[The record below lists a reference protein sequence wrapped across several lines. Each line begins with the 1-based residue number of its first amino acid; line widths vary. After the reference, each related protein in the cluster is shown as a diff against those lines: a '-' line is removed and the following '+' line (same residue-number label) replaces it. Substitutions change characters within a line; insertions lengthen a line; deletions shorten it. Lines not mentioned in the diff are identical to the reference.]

1 MRLVISTTFTKSF
14 LLQYS
19 VTREWCVMSEKPI
32 PTREELKKLKV
43 VNLRQKLS
51 KLSLPQGGE
60 VMMIHGMMDCAIE

>member
-1 MRLVISTTFTKSF
+1 
-14 LLQYS
+14 
-19 VTREWCVMSEKPI
+19 MSEKPI